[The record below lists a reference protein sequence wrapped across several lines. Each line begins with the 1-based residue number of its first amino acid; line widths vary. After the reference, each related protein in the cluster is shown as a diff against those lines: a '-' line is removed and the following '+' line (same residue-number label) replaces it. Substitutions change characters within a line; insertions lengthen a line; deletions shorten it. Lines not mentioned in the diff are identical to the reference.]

1 MALGR
6 QSDRS
11 SSGAM
16 TNGRVREKPAEKTGV
31 KGFS

>member
-6 QSDRS
+6 QLDRS
-11 SSGAM
+11 SSKVM
-16 TNGRVREKPAEKTGV
+16 TNGGVREKPAEKAGV